1 MRLLPTSGPAVWALD
16 LDGTLLGPDHR
27 LHPDTLDAL
36 VRAHD
41 LGVHVV
47 IATGRI
53 RAATAPVLDAL
64 PFVPWVVCCGGQTVI
79 APGEAPQVTARIHA
93 EHVADVLR
101 RATPFADVAVQLY
114 WPAHQAMWRSNDAGE
129 HLERSEGLTFERL
142 ATLPDPVPDELIK
155 IVLTAHD
162 QAALQLDGAFRGAL
176 PYSYTPT
183 GARYRDVLPRG
194 VDKGAAL
201 DRVLARTGWPA
212 DRVLVAGDNAN
223 DVPMFQR
230 ARWRLAVGER
240 CPALVALAT
249 ERVATNEG
257 GAVGRALSAWL
268 DRSDR

>member
-1 MRLLPTSGPAVWALD
+1 
-16 LDGTLLGPDHR
+16 
-27 LHPDTLDAL
+27 
-36 VRAHD
+36 
-41 LGVHVV
+41 
-47 IATGRI
+47 
-53 RAATAPVLDAL
+53 
-64 PFVPWVVCCGGQTVI
+64 
-79 APGEAPQVTARIHA
+79 
-93 EHVADVLR
+93 
-101 RATPFADVAVQLY
+101 
-114 WPAHQAMWRSNDAGE
+114 MWRSNDAGE